1 MFYAPFKQKQES
13 PRGAH
18 QKQARGVEG
27 DEQVDAAGEEIV
39 ADGQGGADERL
50 AD

>member
-18 QKQARGVEG
+18 QEQGRPVEG

-50 AD
+50 TD